1 VEQLVAS
8 AEAAVEEVVKRGV
21 SLFDLVLHINDI
33 FYGMSLWKSQ
43 DLLASDFYGSQN
55 ILKIFFY
62 LVQCLP
68 RVDMI
73 CIFLCISLGGS
84 S

>member
-21 SLFDLVLHINDI
+21 SLIDLFLHINDI
-33 FYGMSLWKSQ
+33 FYRRSLWKSH
-43 DLLASDFYGSQN
+43 DPLAGDFYGSH

-62 LVQCLP
+62 LMQCLP
-68 RVDMI
+68 KVDMI